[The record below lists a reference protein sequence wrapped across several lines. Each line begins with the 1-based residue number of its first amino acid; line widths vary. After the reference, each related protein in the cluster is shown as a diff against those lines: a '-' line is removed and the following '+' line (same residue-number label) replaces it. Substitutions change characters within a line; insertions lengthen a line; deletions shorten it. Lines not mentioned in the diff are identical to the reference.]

1 MPDNKKFIDEL
12 DAIERGGNNEQDSS
26 TLGQLRR
33 EITKIKRFFAGYK
46 KIKENLQVAGDT
58 NAKGAGKAFNSL
70 WKKII
75 KGLRDA
81 VSGLLLGKKGA
92 KKGAK
97 STNPLDLGLVYLTGL
112 LASLDLC
119 SIIQTIQNLA
129 NGIQG
134 TGFNPNAD
142 PPPNDPIWKIQR
154 KAYDIQVLID
164 AFEAAYAVT
173 SDPASQITNLIRTVA
188 PELIELGGPNYL
200 GDEVI
205 KNNFPQTSQFN
216 NFIEDSVRWLSDRLT
231 ISNADKENIDKFR
244 KKIAAVR
251 QICVLIQGLSSPA
264 SLVALALKAL
274 PPETYDAIDKLGV
287 DNIDPE
293 KLNRVVSQIA
303 KALKPVIAVLRET
316 VKALRG
322 IQSLIRILIVVVKIF
337 KIILNFL
344 LILPLPNTVTTT
356 GVTTTQGA
364 KYQKLLK
371 KSEITIRI
379 LNSINKIVAI
389 IVSLLEGITSAI
401 DLLLS
406 NLKQIVD
413 NLMSCDR
420 NSNEARDPLMVS
432 IQNDILEIEQSNNE
446 IKAFTENYRNRQ
458 STKNKSYFGYTIE
471 ILTEKIADPA
481 VQLTVRPRRFGIAL
495 NSDGIAVVQSTAT
508 FASDDNIIIS
518 EVKLLLIQ
526 KNLIKNPVSLFTD
539 AELDVI
545 TESIL
550 ILGDNSITLE
560 DIVDE
565 NYLDLPDNEDENDG
579 LGLNAFINKLKGG
592 KKLRE
597 RIKKSMSES
606 KEKLK
611 SDLQSSRK

>member
-12 DAIERGGNNEQDSS
+12 DAIESSANREQDNT

-33 EITKIKRFFAGYK
+33 EITKIKRFFAGYE
-46 KIKENLQVAGDT
+46 KIKKNLQDAGET
-58 NAKGAGKAFNSL
+58 NAKGTGKVFNSL
-70 WKKII
+70 WKKIV
-75 KGLRDA
+75 KGIRDA

-134 TGFNPNAD
+134 AGFNPNAD
-142 PPPNDPIWKIQR
+142 PPPNDPLWKIQR
-154 KAYDIQVLID
+154 KAYEIQVLID

-205 KNNFPQTSQFN
+205 KSNFPQTSQFN

-244 KKIAAVR
+244 KKVAAVR

-264 SLVALALKAL
+264 SLVALALRAL
-274 PPETYDAIDKLGV
+274 PPETYEAIDKLGV

-303 KALKPVIAVLRET
+303 KALKPIIAVLKET

-322 IQSLIRILIVVVKIF
+322 IQSLIRILIIIVKIF

-344 LILPLPNTVTTT
+344 LILPLPNMVTTS
-356 GVTTTQGA
+356 GVTTTQAA

-420 NSNEARDPLMVS
+420 NEATNPVMIS
-432 IQNDILEIEQSNNE
+432 IQNDILEIEQANNE
-446 IKAFTENYRNRQ
+446 IKAFTENYRNKEFAKSR
-458 STKNKSYFGYTIE
+458 SYFGYTIE

-526 KNLIKNPVSLFTD
+526 KNLIKNPVGLFSD
-539 AELDVI
+539 AELNVI
-545 TESIL
+545 TDSLL
-550 ILGDNSITLE
+550 ILGNNEITLE
-560 DIVDE
+560 DIEDQT
-565 NYLDLPDNEDENDG
+565 YLDSPDNEDENEG

-597 RIKKSMSES
+597 RIKKSMSQS

>member
-12 DAIERGGNNEQDSS
+12 DAIESSANREQDNT

-33 EITKIKRFFAGYK
+33 EITKIKRFFAGYE
-46 KIKENLQVAGDT
+46 KIKKNLQDAGET
-58 NAKGAGKAFNSL
+58 NAKGTGKVFNSL
-70 WKKII
+70 WKKIV
-75 KGLRDA
+75 KGIRDA

-134 TGFNPNAD
+134 AGFNPNAD
-142 PPPNDPIWKIQR
+142 PPPNDPLWKIQR

-205 KNNFPQTSQFN
+205 KSNFPQTSQFN

-244 KKIAAVR
+244 KKVAAVR

-264 SLVALALKAL
+264 SLVALALRAL
-274 PPETYDAIDKLGV
+274 PPETYEAIDKLGV

-303 KALKPVIAVLRET
+303 KALKPIIAVLKET

-322 IQSLIRILIVVVKIF
+322 IQSLIRILIIVVKIF

-344 LILPLPNTVTTT
+344 LILPLPNMVTTS
-356 GVTTTQGA
+356 GVTTTQAA

-420 NSNEARDPLMVS
+420 NEASNPVMIS
-432 IQNDILEIEQSNNE
+432 IQNDILEIEQANNE
-446 IKAFTENYRNRQ
+446 IKAFTENYRNKEF
-458 STKNKSYFGYTIE
+458 TKSRSYFGYTIE

-526 KNLIKNPVSLFTD
+526 KNLIKNPVGLFTD
-539 AELDVI
+539 AELNVI
-545 TESIL
+545 TDSLL
-550 ILGDNSITLE
+550 ILGNNEITLE
-560 DIVDE
+560 DIEDE
-565 NYLDLPDNEDENDG
+565 NYIDSPDNEDENDG

-597 RIKKSMSES
+597 RIKKSMSQS

>member
-356 GVTTTQGA
+356 GVTTTKAA

-565 NYLDLPDNEDENDG
+565 NYLDSPDNEDENDG

>member
-12 DAIERGGNNEQDSS
+12 DAIESSANREQDNT

-33 EITKIKRFFAGYK
+33 EITKIKNLFAGYK
-46 KIKENLQVAGDT
+46 KIKENLENTGDT

-81 VSGLLLGKKGA
+81 VTGLLIGKKGA

-119 SIIQTIQNLA
+119 SIIQTIQNIA
-129 NGIQG
+129 SGIQG
-134 TGFNPNAD
+134 RGFNPNAD
-142 PPPNDPIWKIQR
+142 PPPNDPLWKIQR

-200 GDEVI
+200 GDETI

-244 KKIAAVR
+244 KKVAAVR

-264 SLVALALKAL
+264 SLVALALRAL

-287 DNIDPE
+287 DNIDPD

-303 KALKPVIAVLRET
+303 KALKPVIAVLKET

-322 IQSLIRILIVVVKIF
+322 IQSLIRILVIAVKIF

-344 LILPLPNTVTTT
+344 LILPLPNMTTT
-356 GVTTTQGA
+356 AGVTTTQAA

-371 KSEITIRI
+371 KSEIIIRI

-420 NSNEARDPLMVS
+420 NEASNPVMTS

-446 IKAFTENYRNRQ
+446 IKAFTENYRNKQ
-458 STKNKSYFGYTIE
+458 SIKNKSYFGYTIE

-481 VQLTVRPRRFGIAL
+481 VQLTVRPRRFGIAI
-495 NSDGIAVVQSTAT
+495 DGGGIAVVQSTAT

-526 KNLIKNPVSLFTD
+526 KNLIKNPVGLFTD
-539 AELDVI
+539 AELNVI
-545 TESIL
+545 TDSLL
-550 ILGDNSITLE
+550 ILGDNSITLD

-565 NYLDLPDNEDENDG
+565 NYIDSPDNEDENDG

-597 RIKKSMSES
+597 RIKKSMSQS